1 MPLNKLGFASW
12 RCNSGISKT
21 HLTIEELVANSRL
34 PKQWTKVSNPF
45 IDLIK
50 WLAQEDELETLI
62 WTNWQG
68 ILNVNNTSFI
78 TSSTFEKTT
87 QPIELGW
94 TYIAKDTSI

>member
-12 RCNSGISKT
+12 RCNLGISKT
-21 HLTIEELVANSRL
+21 QSMEELVVNSWL
-34 PKQWTKVSNPF
+34 PKQWTKASNPF

-50 WLAQEDELETLI
+50 SPTQEEELEMLI

-87 QPIELGW
+87 QPITLGW
-94 TYIAKDTSI
+94 IDIAKDTNI